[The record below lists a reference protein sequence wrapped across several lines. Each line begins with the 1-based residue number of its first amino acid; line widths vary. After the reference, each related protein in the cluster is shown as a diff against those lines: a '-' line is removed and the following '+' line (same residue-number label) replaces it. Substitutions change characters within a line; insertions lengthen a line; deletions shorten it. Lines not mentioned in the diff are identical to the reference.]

1 MSTESRTETHSTDS
15 LSEQASRHTLALN
28 PLVSLRAQ
36 DLLDSAGV
44 LFKAMINEPKVAAAE
59 WLSFLGEMSAI
70 VSGKSDRTPQP
81 GDKRFTDPTWTN
93 SALHNRLLKAY
104 LAWGAAVEH
113 FVEQTSLSEVDC

>member
-1 MSTESRTETHSTDS
+1 MSTENRTEAPSTDS

-44 LFKAMINEPKVAAAE
+44 LFKAMINEPRVAVAE

-70 VSGKSDRTPQP
+70 VEWQIRSRTATGRQ
-81 GDKRFTDPTWTN
+81 T
-93 SALHNRLLKAY
+93 LHRPDLD
-104 LAWGAAVEH
+104 
-113 FVEQTSLSEVDC
+113 EQRVA